1 MHSATSWLNWL
12 RIGFIR
18 KTFNVL
24 GMIDYNFGGIGV
36 VRILELESNLK
47 SREDRVCQDYTARL
61 VVVEWGLKL
70 K

>member
-1 MHSATSWLNWL
+1 
-12 RIGFIR
+12 
-18 KTFNVL
+18 
-24 GMIDYNFGGIGV
+24 MIDYNFGGIGM
-36 VRILELESNLK
+36 VRILKLESNLK